1 MFEIA
6 TVVLVLGIF
15 AAFGFAAFKAEREV
29 GAKAKKEREARAKS
43 GPQAKSK
50 ADKSKKKQS

>member
-1 MFEIA
+1 MFVIA

-29 GAKAKKEREARAKS
+29 VAKAKSEREARAKS
-43 GPQAKSK
+43 SSEAKPK
-50 ADKSKKKQS
+50 TGKSKKK

>member
-15 AAFGFAAFKAEREV
+15 AAFGFAAFKAEKEV
-29 GAKAKKEREARAKS
+29 AAKTKKEREARAKS
-43 GPQAKSK
+43 NPQEKSK
-50 ADKSKKKQS
+50 AGKSKKKQS

>member
-6 TVVLVLGIF
+6 TVVVVLGIF

-29 GAKAKKEREARAKS
+29 AAKAKGEREARAKS
-43 GPQAKSK
+43 GPEAKSK
-50 ADKSKKKQS
+50 AGKGKKK

>member
-29 GAKAKKEREARAKS
+29 IAKAKSEREARAKS
-43 GPQAKSK
+43 NPEAKPK
-50 ADKSKKKQS
+50 AGKNKKSNK